1 MSVSHLAYM
10 PQLNPVV
17 GSITATAAPSS
28 LSATSFNNQNVTGVK
43 SISGGDASGV
53 TITATT
59 GPLHL
64 VQPASR
70 FGTVVAVNDTAVVQN
85 TTAITAN
92 SVVLLTVKTT
102 AGADAGQAVVSAVVA
117 GTSFTIKSGVDDQST
132 YNYMIIDTA

>member
-1 MSVSHLAYM
+1 M

-17 GSITATAAPSS
+17 GSITATAGPSS
-28 LSATSFNNQNVTGVK
+28 LAATSFNDQAITGVK

-64 VQPASR
+64 VQPVSR
-70 FGTVVAVNDTAVVQN
+70 FGTVVAVNNTAVVKN

-92 SVVLLTVKTT
+92 SVVLLTVKTA

-117 GTSFTIKSGVDDQST
+117 GTSFTINSGADDQST